1 MRFRASVAPL
11 KRTNLNDV
19 GLEYDEEPEG
29 YGAGYR
35 RIAPL
40 VGAEETNLNVVELAP
55 GQAVCPYHYEYAEE
69 WLIVLEG
76 EVMVRTPEG
85 EDVARRGDAVC
96 FAAGPKGAHKVA
108 NHAGAAARVV
118 MFSSS
123 RRPSVAV
130 YPDSDKIGVFPGRH
144 EDRVMVRREDSN
156 RDYWDR
162 EPPG

>member
-1 MRFRASVAPL
+1 M
-11 KRTNLNDV
+11 
-19 GLEYDEEPEG
+19 
-29 YGAGYR
+29 
-35 RIAPL
+35 
-40 VGAEETNLNVVELAP
+40 VELAP

-123 RRPSVAV
+123 PRPSVAV
-130 YPDSDKIGVFPGRH
+130 YPDSDKIGVFPGRR

>member
-1 MRFRASVAPL
+1 MKRA
-11 KRTNLNDV
+11 NLYDV
-19 GLEYDEEPEG
+19 ELTYDEEPEG

-35 RIAPL
+35 RIASL
-40 VGAEETNLNVVELAP
+40 VDAEEINLNLVELAP

-76 EVMVRTPEG
+76 EVVVRTPDG

-96 FAAGPKGAHKVA
+96 FAAGPDGAHKVTNRA
-108 NHAGAAARVV
+108 KASARVV

-123 RRPSVAV
+123 RRPAVAV
-130 YPDSDKIGVFPGRH
+130 YPDSDKIGVVPGRA
-144 EDRVMVRREDSN
+144 EDRVMLRREDGN

-162 EPPG
+162 EA

>member
-1 MRFRASVAPL
+1 MKRA
-11 KRTNLNDV
+11 NLYDV
-19 GLEYDEEPEG
+19 DLDYDEEPEG

-40 VGAEETNLNVVELAP
+40 VGADEINLTVVELAT
-55 GQAVCPYHYEYAEE
+55 GQSLCPYHYEYAEE

-76 EVMVRTPEG
+76 EVVVRTP
-85 EDVARRGDAVC
+85 D
-96 FAAGPKGAHKVA
+96 GAHKVTNIA
-108 NHAGAAARVV
+108 QPVARVV

-123 RRPSVAV
+123 RTPAVAV

-144 EDRVMVRREDSN
+144 EDRVMVRREDGQ

-162 EPPG
+162 EG